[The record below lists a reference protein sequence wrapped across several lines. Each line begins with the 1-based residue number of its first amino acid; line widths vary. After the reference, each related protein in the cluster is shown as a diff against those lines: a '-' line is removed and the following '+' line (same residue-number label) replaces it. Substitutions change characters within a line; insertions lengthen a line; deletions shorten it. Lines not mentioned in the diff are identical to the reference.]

1 MAVLT
6 NTNKNALGQISP
18 VSNLLGT
25 SGDTL
30 VYTASSGQELLLFN
44 TDIVSRTVTIDG
56 AGGTTV
62 AVPGAGSATFSVAP
76 GVTYTILAG
85 AYAVVRLD
93 TIPAYCNGTPVSIV
107 ADAAAKVAAC
117 IIV

>member
-6 NTNKNALGQISP
+6 NTSKNVLGQISP
-18 VSNLLGT
+18 TANLLAT

-30 VYTASSGQELLLFN
+30 TYTSGTNQELLLFN
-44 TDIVSRTVTIDG
+44 TDTVSRTVTIDG
-56 AGGTTV
+56 SGGTTV
-62 AVPGAGSATFSVAP
+62 AVPGAGTTTASVAA
-76 GVTYTILAG
+76 GVTYTITAG

-93 TIPAYCNGTPVSIV
+93 TISAFCQGTVSIV
-107 ADAAAKVAAC
+107 ADVGAKVSAC